1 MLSCRRLGLN
11 PLRPGRQSN
20 TTAVRPRMRGP
31 LVELLQYGDDEEVQH
46 GRSVEQVL
54 CSFV

>member
-20 TTAVRPRMRGP
+20 TTAVRPIMRGP